1 MNSLVALGTCT
12 AFSLAVL
19 ATTFPGLN
27 WDAYCSEEPVM
38 LLAFVLL
45 GRSLERQARLRAATD
60 LQALA
65 TLTPPTARLLLDADK
80 AAAGPSGAGS
90 KEKAAAGAVSRLP
103 LVSAGYHVPDRN
115 TFVDGVWY

>member
-19 ATTFPGLN
+19 ATAFPSLN

-60 LQALA
+60 LQVMGLRVRVRVRANE
-65 TLTPPTARLLLDADK
+65 P
-80 AAAGPSGAGS
+80 
-90 KEKAAAGAVSRLP
+90 
-103 LVSAGYHVPDRN
+103 
-115 TFVDGVWY
+115 